1 MRRTLPPGL
10 PVQWLWAGLLLTAP
24 ALANTQ
30 ARPPIAAGTAPSSEP
45 QSPVL
50 FVPDALP
57 NAEPEPATPP
67 PIAPAPSDGELALF
81 QLEEQLSQYATKI
94 ITASRSEEQSG
105 ESPAVVTVLTYQE
118 IRRLGATT
126 MEELLNF
133 VPGFQV
139 TRDVEQGNAFRIGV
153 RGRSKFNSE
162 YVLVLLNGQRLNDIY
177 TGGITLLNRYI
188 TVDNI
193 KQIEVIRGPGSALY
207 GSGAF
212 QGVINI
218 VTFTQDEN
226 AVALHY
232 GTQSSHTVRMS
243 LSQELGPVALYAFAR
258 YYADEGFQY
267 RGVRDLY
274 GQEGDTRDPV
284 RTFDFLGS
292 LRWKGLAVHIRHSER
307 AEEDFLTFGTL
318 QQNSSSELQR
328 QTSIGASFEHQ
339 LHRKVHLGLSA
350 GVLFDRWRG
359 ISTTIPEGTEL
370 SPGMP
375 FPRTQRIGPL
385 LDSFQ
390 ISLAATVRINPIQ
403 SNELIIGTSYDHLNV
418 TDVVYLTNQ
427 SPLTGQFTPNIG
439 EYRGE
444 LSFNDP
450 HQRNIG
456 SLFVQDR
463 QRIGRWLQLTGG
475 LRLDYYD
482 DVGLAV
488 SPRAAVVAT
497 TPIKSSFKLIYG
509 KAFRAPSFL
518 ESYDKNNPVDFG
530 NPALRPEDIHTIEVS
545 ASQDHRYF
553 YVSANYYHNI
563 TLNIIDYAPPR
574 ADPQNPYNAPTFAN
588 SDDTTSTDGIEVDLS
603 VKPLQRATHQLFLRG
618 TLSHL
623 IRAVDAPM
631 PSLFG
636 SFQVNYKV
644 WKLMFDLNGVVRQG
658 FARLPEQPTYVIL
671 NAHVTFDVT
680 ARIKLQL
687 LAKNLLNDQ
696 YRTLTLPLG
705 TSGVPNRGFTFQGGL
720 ILRL

>member
-1 MRRTLPPGL
+1 M
-10 PVQWLWAGLLLTAP
+10 
-24 ALANTQ
+24 
-30 ARPPIAAGTAPSSEP
+30 
-45 QSPVL
+45 L
-50 FVPDALP
+50 FVPGSP
-57 NAEPEPATPP
+57 PKEEPEPATPP
-67 PIAPAPSDGELALF
+67 TPVPVVNPASAAPAIGTPAAAPTPAPPASAEGELALF
-81 QLEEQLSQYATKI
+81 ELEEQLSQYATKI
-94 ITASRSEEQSG
+94 VTASRSEEQSG
-105 ESPAVVTVLTYQE
+105 ESPAVVTVLTHLE
-118 IRRLGATT
+118 ISRLGATT
-126 MEELLNF
+126 LEELLNY

-153 RGRSKFNSE
+153 RGRAKFNSE

-177 TGGITLLNRYI
+177 TGGITLLNRYV

-212 QGVINI
+212 LGVINI
-218 VTFTQDEN
+218 VTFAQDKNE
-226 AVALHY
+226 VALHL
-232 GTQSSHTVRMS
+232 GTQSSQTVRMS
-243 LSQELGPVALYAFAR
+243 LSQELGPVSIYAFAR
-258 YYADEGFQY
+258 YYSDEGFQY

-274 GQEGDTRDPV
+274 GQEGDTKDPV
-284 RTFDFLGS
+284 KTFDFLGS
-292 LRWKGLAVHIRHSER
+292 LRWKGLAIHIRHSER

-318 QQNSSSELQR
+318 QQHSSSELQR
-328 QTSIGASFEHQ
+328 QTSIGASFDHE
-339 LHRKVHLGLSA
+339 LHRKVRLGLQG

-359 ISTTIPEGTEL
+359 ITTTIPEGTEL

-375 FPRTQRIGPL
+375 FPRTQRIGPH
-385 LDSFQ
+385 LDSVQ
-390 ISLAATVRINPIQ
+390 VNLSTTVRITPIQ
-403 SNELIIGTSYDHLNV
+403 SNELIIGASYDHLNV
-418 TDVVYLTNQ
+418 TDAIYLTNQ
-427 SPLTGQFTPNIG
+427 NPFTGQFTPNIG
-439 EYRGE
+439 EYSGE
-444 LSFNDP
+444 ASFNDP

-463 QRIGRWLQLTGG
+463 QRIGRWFQITGG

-482 DVGLAV
+482 DFGLAV
-488 SPRAAVVAT
+488 SPRAAIVAT

-518 ESYDKNNPVDFG
+518 EFYDKNNPVDFG

-553 YVSANYYHNI
+553 FVSANYYHNI

-574 ADPQNPYNAPTFAN
+574 VDPLNPYNAPTFAN
-588 SDDTTSTDGIEVDLS
+588 SPDALSTDGLEVDLS

-636 SFQVNYKV
+636 SFEVNYKV
-644 WKLMFDLNGVVRQG
+644 WKLMFDVNGVVRQN
-658 FARLPEQPTYVIL
+658 FARLPDQPTYVIL

-680 ARIKLQL
+680 SRVKLQL
-687 LAKNLLNDQ
+687 LGKNLLHDQ

-705 TSGVPNRGFTFQGGL
+705 TAGVPNRGFTFQGGV